1 MRNDF
6 FYYLLLLVLT
16 VVDAWLLAHPNL
28 IGQITIFWYDHDYLE
43 TLPKAMATVAVT
55 VLVALLISL
64 LIRRALSGSL
74 AILLAVAL
82 LAICGY
88 AVFQTYMRFS
98 TGANQFMGSGF
109 KTGAVLLPIILALI
123 FGKTVLD
130 LVATKKP
137 KKRR

>member
-1 MRNDF
+1 MRNNL

-28 IGQITIFWYDHDYLE
+28 IGQISIFWYDHDYLE

-55 VLVALLISL
+55 VLVAVGISL
-64 LIRRALSGSL
+64 IIRRALSGSL
-74 AILLAVAL
+74 AVLLAVVL
-82 LAICGY
+82 FVLCLY
-88 AVFQTYMRFS
+88 AVFQTYVRFS

-109 KTGAVLLPIILALI
+109 KTGAVLLPVILALI

-130 LVATKKP
+130 VLMTKKP